1 MELSPLPPAGLQP
14 EPEPEP
20 VATVAAQQV
29 WPVAFGSVTMAGR
42 MRIMEDTVSL
52 HPNLCT
58 WAADGSPMHFFA
70 VFDGHGG
77 PHVSALCRER
87 MHELVAEELEREGAA
102 FLRRRQ
108 ASSDAARSVAAFLG
122 GPPAA
127 EPWSEKVEEERAWRA
142 ALMRSFRRVD
152 AMAPLACACG
162 RVTCPACSC
171 PLSVTGA
178 AVHSN
183 GLVGSTAVVAILVR
197 GRLIVA
203 NCGDSRAVLCRGL
216 EGTPPVAL
224 SFDHKPNRPDEMER
238 IQAAGG
244 QVLFINGYRVR
255 GILAMSRAIGDRWLR
270 PEVIAEP
277 EITITDRTVEDQC
290 LILASDGMWD
300 VIDNDIACNV
310 AREVLEDWNPPPAD
324 PTAAAAAAG
333 GAPAAAGVVVGHQEE
348 PRCLRAALLLGRL
361 ALGREAED
369 NISVIVVDL
378 KHRE

>member
-1 MELSPLPPAGLQP
+1 MELAPLPPAGLQP

-20 VATVAAQQV
+20 VAAVAAQQV

-127 EPWSEKVEEERAWRA
+127 EPWSEKAEEERAWRA

-162 RVTCPACSC
+162 RVTHPACGC

-178 AVHSN
+178 AVRSN
-183 GLVGSTAVVAILVR
+183 GIVGSTAVVAILVR

-216 EGTPPVAL
+216 EGTPPVPL
-224 SFDHKPNRPDEMER
+224 SFDHKGGGSGRWCSTDIKAAMQWQSRGYSPTFGAVAVRRAPSLSPGGYVAATAGDSEGRGHVSVDAGARVETPVVAGR
-238 IQAAGG
+238 WGPWQSSKPQQSPLAVACAAGPAG
-244 QVLFINGYRVR
+244 EEGGGGRRRHLPCCRCSGR
-255 GILAMSRAIGDRWLR
+255 
-270 PEVIAEP
+270 
-277 EITITDRTVEDQC
+277 
-290 LILASDGMWD
+290 
-300 VIDNDIACNV
+300 
-310 AREVLEDWNPPPAD
+310 RENPW
-324 PTAAAAAAG
+324 
-333 GAPAAAGVVVGHQEE
+333 E
-348 PRCLRAALLLGRL
+348 GR
-361 ALGREAED
+361 
-369 NISVIVVDL
+369 
-378 KHRE
+378 